1 MPTKKFP
8 VNLNNSSTALCP
20 AGRDICPLEDLKG
33 VAPLGVVVQ
42 DPQVVNDLN
51 HNGGDVADVHVVP
64 H

>member
-1 MPTKKFP
+1 MGK
-8 VNLNNSSTALCP
+8 CP
-20 AGRDICPLEDLKG
+20 AGRDSHPLEDLEG

-64 H
+64 P